1 MSFFYN
7 GKHDVDNH
15 INLVPTKFSNIEKD
29 YETNKYQFALNFRV
43 IVKLFHISINY
54 LTYKKLIQP
63 KEKDDIGCIYFRYKV
78 NPVAINYK
86 LKLNYRYD
94 FAV

>member
-43 IVKLFHISINY
+43 I
-54 LTYKKLIQP
+54 P